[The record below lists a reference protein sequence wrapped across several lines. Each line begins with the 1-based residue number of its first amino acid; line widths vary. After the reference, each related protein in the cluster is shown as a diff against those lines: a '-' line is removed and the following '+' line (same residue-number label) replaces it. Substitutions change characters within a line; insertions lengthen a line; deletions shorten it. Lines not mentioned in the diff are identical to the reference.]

1 MVVSVPA
8 VVVVVSCGTVVS
20 GGFVLVVGD
29 VVAPGTLVV
38 PSAGPAP
45 STHWSLPAIASDHVT
60 SSNECTHIFV
70 ICFAT
75 FLYVRTG
82 VEKCTSWN
90 CCIKLTDVD
99 GNHWFIA

>member
-45 STHWSLPAIASDHVT
+45 STHWSLPAIASDHVN
-60 SSNECTHIFV
+60 SSNERKHIFAIHTA
-70 ICFAT
+70 ICT
-75 FLYVRTG
+75 TYIG
-82 VEKCTSWN
+82 VDKFHRLE
-90 CCIKLTDVD
+90 L
-99 GNHWFIA
+99 H